1 MARPLHVECLK
12 SNVSGADCY
21 NVLSWLLF
29 APLAQFKIP
38 IKYWIVEARIA
49 CELISKFIRSN
60 YESIDK
66 MPEFEAYYSIRSSA
80 EKRLAQDP
88 RFKINFEKYSSDMGS
103 T

>member
-1 MARPLHVECLK
+1 MAIDKLVIPKNNRLQW
-12 SNVSGADCY
+12 VSWAEF
-21 NVLSWLLF
+21 LF